1 MFHLKN
7 TDMKT
12 FRLRPVALLLFGLV
26 VISTSKGNKA
36 QAQPAK
42 MYVQQ
47 AAGGQAPVAAYTVSR
62 VPAAS
67 ALPLRLS
74 VSPGVYTTW
83 IAENKL
89 VKASQKNRS
98 KEGFR
103 LKVYPNPAREQFNIA
118 FVLDESAEVDIRV
131 IDMMGNVWRSYSG
144 DGVSGGVYHQE
155 IDLGDAPD
163 GVYFVQVRQNDEVR
177 IHRLIKGAN

>member
-1 MFHLKN
+1 
-7 TDMKT
+7 MKT

-47 AAGGQAPVAAYTVSR
+47 AAVGQAPVAAYTVGR
-62 VPAAS
+62 VPAVS
-67 ALPLRLS
+67 ALPLRMS
-74 VSPGVYTTW
+74 VSPGVYTAWVT
-83 IAENKL
+83 ENKL
-89 VKASQKNRS
+89 AKASQKNRS

-118 FVLDESAEVDIRV
+118 FVLDESADVDIRV
-131 IDMMGNVWRSYSG
+131 LDMMGNVWQSYSG
-144 DGVSGGVYHQE
+144 NGVSGGVYHQE

-163 GVYFVQVRQNDEVR
+163 GVYFVQLRQNDEVR
-177 IHRLIKGAN
+177 IHRLVKGTN